1 MKNSLHKLTQ
11 LILYSHKIALLEK
24 LRRGRKRKTV
34 CDKTHVVYIQL
45 QNYYLIGKPSREYRD
60 DASTVQLGVQR
71 QHSLREMF
79 PSVTRNFPV
88 EVKYNIKK
96 DTFCID

>member
-34 CDKTHVVYIQL
+34 RDKTHVVYIQL
-45 QNYYLIGKPSREYRD
+45 HNCYLIGKPSREYRD
-60 DASTVQLGVQR
+60 DPSTVQLGVQR
-71 QHSLREMF
+71 QPSLREMF